1 MSNAS
6 SDLLWECVRKGH
18 SFMRKSRDLPT
29 MSAEPGNLL
38 SLHKPAFSGIGNT
51 KALGLSSKKTGKKET
66 ILLTQSTPKKVRK
79 LRPKSLLLTT
89 GIKKNKKKGL
99 AQLDKMMGVAYY
111 RPDLL
116 ELAKTKYARIRMSF
130 KKPRKGATKGK

>member
-1 MSNAS
+1 M
-6 SDLLWECVRKGH
+6 H
-18 SFMRKSRDLPT
+18 
-29 MSAEPGNLL
+29 
-38 SLHKPAFSGIGNT
+38 
-51 KALGLSSKKTGKKET
+51 SKKTGKKET

-79 LRPKSLLLTT
+79 LRPKSLLRQT

-99 AQLDKMMGVAYY
+99 AQLEKLMAVGYY

-130 KKPRKGATKGK
+130 KKPRKGATKSK